1 MPKMQL
7 DAIDL
12 KILREL
18 QQNAEIPNGDLAER
32 VGLSPSPCLRRV
44 RILKEAGIIKRSVV
58 LLEPEA
64 IDLHINVFVRVTLS
78 QQTDENISNFETQVR
93 KRPEVLECY
102 LMTGDEDY
110 LLRVVVPDLRHYE
123 HFLKTHLTRISGIAN
138 IRSSFALSQ
147 VSYSTALPL
156 QHLI

>member
-18 QQNAEIPNGDLAER
+18 QRNAEIPNTELAER
-32 VGLSPSPCLRRV
+32 VNLSPSPCLRRV
-44 RILKEAGIIKRSVV
+44 RILRESGIIKSSVV
-58 LLEPEA
+58 LLDPA
-64 IDLHINVFVRVTLS
+64 SIDLNINVFVRVTLS
-78 QQTDENISNFETQVR
+78 QQTEENISGFEANVR

-110 LLRVVVPDLRHYE
+110 LLRVVVPDLAHYE
-123 HFLKTHLTRISGIAN
+123 RFLKTYLTRIPGVAN
-138 IRSSFALSQ
+138 IRSSFALNQ

-156 QHLI
+156 QHLA

>member
-1 MPKMQL
+1 MPRMQL

-18 QQNAEIPNGDLAER
+18 QQNAEIANSDLAER

-44 RILKEAGIIKRSVV
+44 RILREAGIIKRSVV
-58 LLEPEA
+58 LLDPEA
-64 IDLHINVFVRVTLS
+64 VDLHINVFVRVTLS
-78 QQTDENISNFETQVR
+78 QQTEENISNFERQVR

-110 LLRVVVPDLRHYE
+110 LLRVVVPDLGHYE

-156 QHLI
+156 QHLT

>member
-1 MPKMQL
+1 MPKMPL

-18 QQNAEIPNGDLAER
+18 QKDAEIANSELADR

-44 RILKEAGIIKRSVV
+44 RILKDAGVIKGSVV
-58 LLEPEA
+58 LVDPEA
-64 IDLHINVFVRVTLS
+64 IDLNINVFVRVTLS
-78 QQTDENISNFETQVR
+78 VQTEENISNFEAQVR

-110 LLRVVVPDLRHYE
+110 LLRVVVPDLAHYE
-123 HFLKTHLTRISGIAN
+123 RFLKTYLTRITGVAN
-138 IRSSFALSQ
+138 IRSSFALNQ

-156 QHLI
+156 QHLA